1 MSTRTTLAMII
12 FAILIVVSA
21 SSIAATFTTH
31 LSAMTMQPG
40 NQTSAMM
47 NKNMTSGNMTGGGS
61 TNMTK

>member
-12 FAILIVVSA
+12 FAVLILVSV

-40 NQTSAMM
+40 NQTTTMM
-47 NKNMTSGNMTGGGS
+47 NKNMSSGNMTSGGS
-61 TNMTK
+61 NMTK